1 MEKIQLISRILL
13 GAVFVV
19 FGLNGF
25 FHFIQLP
32 PLPDQASAFMGGL
45 AKAGYFFPFLKICE
59 IVAGVLL
66 LTGAMVPFALILL
79 APIVINILLFHVFL
93 APGGL
98 IMAIIIAALEIYLA
112 FFSPKYSPIVKQIF
126 RCPLLE
132 EKRQAK

>member
-1 MEKIQLISRILL
+1 MERFQIVARILL
-13 GAVFVV
+13 GAIFLI

-32 PLPDQASAFMGGL
+32 PLPDHAGAFMGGL

-66 LTGAMVPFALILL
+66 ITGAMVPFALILL
-79 APIVINILLFHVFL
+79 APIIINILLFHLFL
-93 APGGL
+93 APGGAAL
-98 IMAIIIAALEIYLA
+98 AIIISVLEIYLA

-126 RCPLLE
+126 KCPLLE
-132 EKRQAK
+132 SKKKE